1 MLALL
6 SNTIYYL
13 NVFNG
18 NYGECI
24 PLVIIAMV
32 ALILGY
38 LMGFTTSKYGNN
50 IKANYQVLRPAFN
63 VPRLK
68 TVAVVFFVIGIG
80 SHLLYYSMH
89 PLTGYADS
97 YGASRGMGYIT
108 AFFIFWPLSILLN
121 EFLLS
126 RKLAGKGLRIAN
138 LISVIVF
145 CVVYFFILMKRRQ
158 IIFLLV
164 SICAIWGPKIKFS
177 KRTLAYILGALLVLG
192 FMIFGKI
199 RGYYDIN
206 GLESS
211 ILYAINNFTPEWF
224 SLEDMEGKF
233 ISRTLYDV
241 FGYVQLNGC
250 DPSVLIGVAT
260 CLIPR
265 AMLGGA
271 KPLAFPEWYTS
282 HFYPD
287 NFLAG
292 TGYAGSMVAELYL
305 IGGIAFVIA
314 GYALFGF
321 LSARLQAKS
330 NNPGNPTGN
339 MIYCLFVYLVLLFP
353 RYDLASLLIDFLFT
367 YIPIIWAM
375 RISLNG
381 KNLQENECAIN
392 HNSQSTFSEIA
403 DREMFRN

>member
-18 NYGECI
+18 NYGECV
-24 PLVIIAMV
+24 PLVIIAMA

-38 LMGFTTSKYGNN
+38 LVGFTTSRYRSDAK
-50 IKANYQVLRPAFN
+50 KSFQVPQPAFN
-63 VPRLK
+63 ASRLK
-68 TVAVVFFVIGIG
+68 TVAVAFLVIGIG
-80 SHLLYYSMH
+80 SHLFYYSMH

-126 RKLAGKGLRIAN
+126 RNLARRGLRVAN
-138 LISVIVF
+138 LTSIIAF

-164 SICAIWGPKIKFS
+164 SICAIWGPKIKLS
-177 KRTLAYILGALLVLG
+177 KRTLAYILGILLVLG

-199 RGYYDIN
+199 RGYYDTH

-211 ILYAINNFTPEWF
+211 IIYAIGNFTPDWF

-233 ISRTLYDV
+233 ISRTLYEV
-241 FGYVQLNGC
+241 FSYVQLNGC

-260 CLIPR
+260 CFVPR

-305 IGGIAFVIA
+305 IGGVAFIVV

-321 LSARLQAKS
+321 LCARLQAKS
-330 NNPGNPTGN
+330 NTPGDPVGN

-353 RYDLASLLIDFLFT
+353 RYDLASLLIDLLFT
-367 YIPIIWAM
+367 YIPVIWAM
-375 RISLNG
+375 RISINRKTLQG
-381 KNLQENECAIN
+381 KKRGAVRNRQQRFPE
-392 HNSQSTFSEIA
+392 STDKIML
-403 DREMFRN
+403 RH